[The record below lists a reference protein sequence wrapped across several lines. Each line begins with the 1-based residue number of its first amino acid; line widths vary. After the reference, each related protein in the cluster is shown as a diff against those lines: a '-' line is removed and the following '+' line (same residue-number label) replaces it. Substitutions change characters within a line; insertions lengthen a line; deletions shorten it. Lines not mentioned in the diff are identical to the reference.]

1 MAPPPAP
8 GDLPPPGAGGLG
20 SAGSRSPVGPPGA
33 ARPEAS
39 PGIVRSDD
47 LDTAASASLRP
58 CHGLAFKIPDEVL
71 QAVRER
77 ADIVAVVS
85 DVVELRR
92 AGVSMKGLCPFHQE
106 KTPSFTV
113 SAARGT
119 YHCFGCDV
127 HGDAIGFVRETR
139 NIGFVEAL
147 RYLGDRFGVAIP
159 EVEMSAEE
167 AAADKERRERRE
179 WLLKANLLAA
189 EAYEAALAR
198 PEGQA
203 GREYLQ
209 RRGIVAEIVQSFRLG
224 YADPDW
230 DSLTRELAR
239 HRVPEKIVVEAGLA
253 RPRQG
258 GGLYDFFRHRLI
270 TPVGDHLGRVVAF
283 GARALAAEDEARAKY
298 VNSPESAV
306 FKKGRTLYGLDQAR
320 KAIRHTGRAVLVEG
334 NFDVL
339 SLHQAGF
346 KETVA
351 SLGTALTADQVA
363 LLHRQTEEVV
373 LLYDGDSAGQKSA
386 LKAAPLFA
394 AEGLEFRVAAL
405 PSGQDPDD
413 FVREEGAEALGELLA
428 GGMSGV
434 EWAIRTIVPE
444 RSAAPERK
452 ERAVEAVG
460 RLAARLSSRIA
471 RTEYRALTADLL
483 GRLGP
488 RDDQASHRRR
498 RASDRPAFSGGGP
511 GDAHPAA
518 ESSTG
523 AEGPGGARGLRHPRR
538 RQRARR
544 RAVRRQVGRA
554 PGRQGDAQGGR
565 GAAEGGGSWFGRSG
579 VGGFGFL
586 GRRRA
591 RGGESGSPRS
601 ASPAA
606 RVAAGGFGVHRGQP
620 ARKP

>member
-1 MAPPPAP
+1 
-8 GDLPPPGAGGLG
+8 
-20 SAGSRSPVGPPGA
+20 
-33 ARPEAS
+33 
-39 PGIVRSDD
+39 
-47 LDTAASASLRP
+47 
-58 CHGLAFKIPDEVL
+58 LAFKIPDEVL

-119 YHCFGCDV
+119 YHCFGCDA

-147 RYLGDRFGVAIP
+147 RYLGDRFGVEIP

-167 AAADKERRERRE
+167 AAADKERRERRQ
-179 WLLKANLLAA
+179 WLLKANSLAA
-189 EAYEAALAR
+189 DAYEAALAR

-203 GREYLQ
+203 GREYLR

-239 HRVPEKIVVEAGLA
+239 HRVPEKIVLEAGLA
-253 RPRQG
+253 RQRQG

-373 LLYDGDSAGQKSA
+373 LLYDGDSAGRKSA

-405 PSGQDPDD
+405 PGGRDPDD

-434 EWAIRTIVPE
+434 EWAIRAIVPE
-444 RSAAPERK
+444 RTAPPERK

-460 RLAARLSSRIA
+460 RLVARVSSRIA

-483 GRLGP
+483 GVDERVIARHFQGAAPVAPTLRPRGRPGLRDLAGP
-488 RDDQASHRRR
+488 VVFVILAGDRDLAAGEPVDKWDALLDGKAMRRPVVALLR
-498 RASDRPAFSGGGP
+498 
-511 GDAHPAA
+511 AA
-518 ESSTG
+518 E
-523 AEGPGGARGLRHPRR
+523 
-538 RQRARR
+538 
-544 RAVRRQVGRA
+544 
-554 PGRQGDAQGGR
+554 R
-565 GAAEGGGSWFGRSG
+565 GAGDPVSEA
-579 VGGFGFL
+579 L
-586 GRRRA
+586 
-591 RGGESGSPRS
+591 ESLSEDERVTASRVLHDPPPLPQGSPREALQS
-601 ASPAA
+601 IEANLHASREKK
-606 RVAAGGFGVHRGQP
+606 RVSPLRGVVDNADSKRQT
-620 ARKP
+620 